1 MSTAQK
7 TFEQLELFEPQP
19 LTVSEITLQIKEV
32 LADVF
37 ADVTV
42 VGEVS
47 NLKYHTSGHIY
58 FTLKD
63 AGAQLKCALWSSK
76 ARRIKFQIE
85 NGQELIVT
93 GKIDVYPMRGDYQL
107 IAEAVTP
114 KGMGSLEL
122 AFRQLYDKLQA
133 RGWFALERK
142 RTLPRFPCRIGI
154 VTSRTGAALQDMLL
168 ILKSRWPLCEIW
180 IIHVPVQGDRAA
192 TEIAETITYLNQLFE
207 RPDVLIVGRGG
218 GSLEDLWPFNEEV
231 LATAMI
237 ASRIPII
244 SAVGHET
251 DTTIADLVAD
261 ARAATPSA
269 AAMLVAPH
277 FLDLQHQ
284 LEGREALLRQM
295 MVGQVQTSLSRLQRL
310 QQHRLFLRPQEP
322 LQERQRE
329 LDRVNSRLQGAAMGR
344 VQLAQHALSE
354 KAAVLAAMNPL
365 HVLARGYSLTRDP
378 TTKNP
383 ILSADQVTSGDVIET
398 LLHQGQIR
406 SRVE

>member
-1 MSTAQK
+1 MSTVQR

-19 LTVSEITLQIKEV
+19 LTVSEVTLQIKEV
-32 LADVF
+32 LGELF

-63 AGAQLKCALWSSK
+63 AGAQLKCALWASK

-107 IAEAVTP
+107 IAESITP

-122 AFRQLYDKLQA
+122 AFRQLYEKLQA
-133 RGWFALERK
+133 RGWFAPERK
-142 RTLPRFPCRIGI
+142 RKLPRFPCRIGI

-180 IIHVPVQGDRAA
+180 VIHVPVQGDGAA
-192 TEIAETITYLNQLFE
+192 AEIAETIGYLNGLLE
-207 RPDVLIVGRGG
+207 KPDVLIIGRGG
-218 GSLEDLWPFNEEV
+218 GSLEDLWAFNEEV
-231 LATAMI
+231 LAAAMI
-237 ASRIPII
+237 ASQIPII

-269 AAMLVAPH
+269 AATLVVPH
-277 FLDLQHQ
+277 LLELQRH
-284 LEGREALLRQM
+284 LEAREVQLRQM
-295 MVGQVQTSLSRLQRL
+295 LVGELQSSLSRLHRL
-310 QQHRLFLRPQEP
+310 QEHRLLARPLEP
-322 LQERQRE
+322 IKERQRE
-329 LDRVNSRLQGAAMGR
+329 LDRMTSRLNAGAVCR
-344 VQLAQHALSE
+344 IQLGERALSE

-365 HVLARGYSLTRDP
+365 NVLSRGYSLTRDP
-378 TTKNP
+378 VTKKP
-383 ILSADQVTSGDVIET
+383 IISAEQVASGTIIET